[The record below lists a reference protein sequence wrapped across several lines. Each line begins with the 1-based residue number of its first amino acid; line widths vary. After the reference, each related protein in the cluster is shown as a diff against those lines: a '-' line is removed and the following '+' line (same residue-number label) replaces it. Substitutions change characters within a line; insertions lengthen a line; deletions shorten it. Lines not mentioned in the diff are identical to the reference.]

1 LTYKTTGKKMTT
13 NTKTLGYQDSEEYLH
28 YEDVGYI
35 DLESAT
41 RQAEF
46 EIDDNDPLS
55 L

>member
-1 LTYKTTGKKMTT
+1 MMS
-13 NTKTLGYQDSEEYLH
+13 NSTLEYQDSEEYLH
-28 YEDVGYI
+28 YEDTGYV

-41 RQAEF
+41 MRAGF